1 MESSVWS
8 SKKGATAVFKSDRP
22 GRKGASKRGAQS
34 LCCAVSKRKRAAA
47 ASEATYAILLT
58 APGEFGADEFGAGAN
73 PPPSF
78 SARFAEFDS
87 AAS

>member
-1 MESSVWS
+1 MRSRLLRPRPFRHPKRSGQ
-8 SKKGATAVFKSDRP
+8 KLIATSGF
-22 GRKGASKRGAQS
+22 
-34 LCCAVSKRKRAAA
+34 VSKRNRAAA

-58 APGEFGADEFGAGAN
+58 APDEFSADEFGAGAN

>member
-1 MESSVWS
+1 MRSRLLRPRPFRHPKRSGQ
-8 SKKGATAVFKSDRP
+8 KLIATSGF
-22 GRKGASKRGAQS
+22 
-34 LCCAVSKRKRAAA
+34 VSKRNRAAA

-58 APGEFGADEFGAGAN
+58 APDGAGAN

-78 SARFAEFDS
+78 SARFAELDS